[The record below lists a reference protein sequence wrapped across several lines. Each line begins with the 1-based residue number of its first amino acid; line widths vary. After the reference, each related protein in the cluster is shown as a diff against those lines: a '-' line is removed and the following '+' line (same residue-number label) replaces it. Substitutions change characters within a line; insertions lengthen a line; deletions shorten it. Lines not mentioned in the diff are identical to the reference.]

1 MRAIDELPE
10 YMRHCYQPLLD
21 VFAEAEE
28 EMVKEGKP
36 AYGFVYAKEVRF
48 YFHESKWCQVQY
60 FPTLEEYMSITLV
73 TAGYKMLSVTSF
85 VLMGNVATKEA
96 FDWISNEPSIE
107 RAASVINRL
116 HDDILKLKVTAGRML
131 KYTLQATFT
140 FYNSYSLTCC
150 CVELC

>member
-1 MRAIDELPE
+1 
-10 YMRHCYQPLLD
+10 
-21 VFAEAEE
+21 
-28 EMVKEGKP
+28 
-36 AYGFVYAKEVRF
+36 
-48 YFHESKWCQVQY
+48 
-60 FPTLEEYMSITLV
+60 MSITLV